1 LALVKNSYKKCA
13 QKTLMKLTPSQSM
26 SSFLGVC
33 HASDV
38 AVRAEVEDR
47 VAAEEGVDAVHV
59 EELDGQDV
67 DEGDVDD
74 AEDHHQEV
82 ANGGEVH

>member
-1 LALVKNSYKKCA
+1 MV
-13 QKTLMKLTPSQSM
+13 PGQSM
-26 SSFLGVC
+26 SSFLRVR

-38 AVRAEVEDR
+38 AVWTKVEDR
-47 VAAEEGVDAVHV
+47 VTAKKGVDAVHV

-67 DEGDVDD
+67 DERHIDD

-82 ANGGEVH
+82 ADGWEVH